1 MPLPSDSSRRLGRG
15 LDALLAT
22 RDAINPTP
30 ARTTV
35 SSDTTTPDPST
46 TSAISAAGT
55 ASSVPVARIEPNP
68 FQPRTEF
75 REQDL
80 ADLTAS
86 IKANGLLQP
95 VTLRPHPSGTG
106 YQLIAGERRLR
117 AAVRLGWSEIPALV
131 REVDDQTLL
140 TLAIVENLQRADL
153 NPLDEAEG
161 YERLAKSY
169 TLTQQQVADLV
180 GKDRSTVANALR
192 LLGLPETVKTM
203 VRRGTLSAGHGRALL
218 TAGVPSRITALATE
232 AAEHDWSVRET
243 ERRARTPA
251 AATSTPATSTTAAPR
266 PAAAPSGTATTR
278 RIEQLLRQK
287 LQTDATLHLAGRDRG
302 EIRIAFTNADDLD
315 RLLAALGIRID
326 D

>member
-22 RDAINPTP
+22 RDAISPNP
-30 ARTTV
+30 ARSTTN
-35 SSDTTTPDPST
+35 SDTTATEQAVT
-46 TSAISAAGT
+46 GAIGA
-55 ASSVPVARIEPNP
+55 ASSIPVARIEPNP

-75 REQDL
+75 REHDL

-95 VTLRPHPSGTG
+95 VTVRSHPSGTG

-232 AAEHDWSVRET
+232 AAEHEWSVRET
-243 ERRARTPA
+243 ERRARTPV
-251 AATSTPATSTTAAPR
+251 AATSAPATSTTTPPR